1 MKKNLFTSL
10 FIAILLLHFTLSAN
24 AGVATT
30 TVTGVVWVDAI
41 PLNGLRD
48 ITETKIP
55 GVLIELHEATA
66 APEVVYSTAV
76 SAPDGSFSLSAAAG
90 TYYIKYIFPTDG
102 FDYAAFRVGADNTI
116 NSAVDPATEQSENF
130 TITTGSSN
138 SNYGLGLVAKE
149 DTRTFCDSKELTV
162 TNWDKT
168 FSLPKSILLST
179 KLTNVKLFTTAAVNH
194 PTLGIENTNATPVT
208 PTVEYKGRVTLTV
221 PNTNGVNTT
230 NWMTESLLSK
240 SISLGGYDGVSDYG
254 GTSGA
259 SYTNEFASAAN
270 TRTYTA
276 LAARNLFTGT
286 DQITFPATT
295 TSVSSIIGAA
305 NLQFV
310 VSTYAAAG
318 VCVVYTYQNGSLP
331 VTLVSFSAKPVEA
344 KTANL
349 EWTTTAETNSDRFDI
364 QKSHNGKQW
373 STIGSVKSQGESK
386 TLAQYSFE
394 DLHPSNGD
402 NLYRLKMIDKDDTY
416 AFSKITNVNF
426 EGLPSLLN
434 IYPNPAVSEIFVQKN
449 GNEEVSKVQIF
460 NVAGQLVKEQA
471 GSIDRINISQFSN
484 GIYSIQTTSA
494 TGSVNKNKILIAH

>member
-1 MKKNLFTSL
+1 MKKNLFTALSL
-10 FIAILLLHFTLSAN
+10 ALTLSTIAVN
-24 AGVATT
+24 AQTT
-30 TVTGVVWVDAI
+30 TVTGVVWEDAV
-41 PLNGLRD
+41 PLNGVRD
-48 ITETKIP
+48 IAERKIP
-55 GVLIELHEATA
+55 GVLVELHDAAA
-66 APEVVYSTAV
+66 APEKVFSTAI
-76 SAPDGSFSLSAAAG
+76 SAPDGSFSLTAAAG
-90 TYYIKYIFPTDG
+90 TYYVKYVFPTDG
-102 FDYAAFRVGADNTI
+102 FEYANFRVGSDNTI
-116 NSAVDPATEQSENF
+116 NSAADANTEQSENF
-130 TITTGSSN
+130 TITAGSSN
-138 SNYGLGLVAKE
+138 SAYGLGLVAKE

-168 FSLPKSILLST
+168 FSLPKSILLSS
-179 KLTNVKLFTTAAVNH
+179 KLSSVKLFTTAAVYH

-221 PNTNGVNTT
+221 PNVNGVNTT
-230 NWMTESLLSK
+230 SWMTESLLSK
-240 SISLGGYDGVSDYG
+240 SISLGGYDGTSDYS

-259 SYTNEFASAAN
+259 SYTNEFASASN
-270 TRTYTA
+270 TRTYTV

-310 VSTYAAAG
+310 VSTYAASG

-331 VTLVSFSAKPVEA
+331 VTLVSFSAKSVEA

-434 IYPNPAVSEIFVQKN
+434 IYPNPAVSEIFVQTN